1 MCTSFQSKA
10 FLEEHQASV
19 AWRIVDCDK
28 DLSVPYDRTFMAYAN
43 VIMKSGFVGTA
54 LTVAPYTT
62 FAQPEGPASGFNT
75 F

>member
-1 MCTSFQSKA
+1 M
-10 FLEEHQASV
+10 
-19 AWRIVDCDK
+19 VDCDK
-28 DLSVPYDRTFMAYAN
+28 DLSVPYDRTFMAYAY

-62 FAQPEGPASGFNT
+62 FAQPEGPSSFNT